1 MALSRFAGQYSATS
15 FNYGGLG
22 VDNPPALVVV
32 NGSNAASTG
41 STLTVQNG
49 FFTASDGTV
58 ITPFNTNAPVSI
70 INAAGADTQTPSA
83 VSTNVQNSA
92 YGLTATVT
100 ATTWT
105 YAHAPGDRVS
115 SGTVGLQEAIN
126 YANLKGGGQV
136 IIDASWVTQG
146 GTQAILDAATVP
158 STVQIVDNRS
168 GQDGVAQTLTVAI
181 PNASVLTLSSVG
193 YQLLPAPGAGNMYI
207 VDRIV
212 VEQVAKTGAFAGS
225 PGNMTAA
232 YGTQS
237 SQVAA
242 TGTIAGTILTG
253 GSGTTNQI
261 GMALGVAPANGNSS
275 VLLNSAIGLYVATN
289 DPTTGAGS
297 LIVKISYRTLTGF

>member
-1 MALSRFAGQYSATS
+1 MAISRFAGQYNATS

-22 VDNPPALVVV
+22 VDNPQALVVV
-32 NGSNAASTG
+32 SGSNAASATG
-41 STLTVQNG
+41 TLTVQNG
-49 FFTASDGTV
+49 WFSISDGTIV
-58 ITPFNTNAPVSI
+58 TPFNTNAPVSI
-70 INAAGADTQTPSA
+70 INASGADTQTPSA
-83 VSTNVQNSA
+83 VSTNVQSNT
-92 YGLTATVT
+92 YGPTATVT

-136 IIDASWVTQG
+136 IIDASWVLQG

-193 YQLLPAPGAGNMYI
+193 YQLLPAPGAGNMYV
-207 VDRIV
+207 VDRLV
-212 VEQVAKTGAFAGS
+212 VEQVAKTAAFSGT
-225 PGNMTAA
+225 PGVLTAA

-237 SQVAA
+237 AQVACTGNIAA
-242 TGTIAGTILTG
+242 TVLTG

-261 GMALGVAPANGNSS
+261 GMAIGIAPANGNSS

-297 LIVKISYRTLTGF
+297 LIVKISYRTLTGL

>member
-100 ATTWT
+100 AIFR
-105 YAHAPGDRVS
+105 YQR
-115 SGTVGLQEAIN
+115 LC
-126 YANLKGGGQV
+126 
-136 IIDASWVTQG
+136 
-146 GTQAILDAATVP
+146 QA
-158 STVQIVDNRS
+158 
-168 GQDGVAQTLTVAI
+168 
-181 PNASVLTLSSVG
+181 
-193 YQLLPAPGAGNMYI
+193 LP
-207 VDRIV
+207 D
-212 VEQVAKTGAFAGS
+212 
-225 PGNMTAA
+225 
-232 YGTQS
+232 
-237 SQVAA
+237 
-242 TGTIAGTILTG
+242 
-253 GSGTTNQI
+253 
-261 GMALGVAPANGNSS
+261 
-275 VLLNSAIGLYVATN
+275 
-289 DPTTGAGS
+289 
-297 LIVKISYRTLTGF
+297 